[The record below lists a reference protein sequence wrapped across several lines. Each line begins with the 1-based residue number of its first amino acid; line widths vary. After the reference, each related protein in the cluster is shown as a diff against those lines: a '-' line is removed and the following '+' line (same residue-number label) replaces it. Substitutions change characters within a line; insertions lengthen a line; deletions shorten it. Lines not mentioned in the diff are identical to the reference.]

1 MWVEVCNAWVVMSMM
16 LCFIFSDVAAEM
28 CLCFECL
35 CLNVGLN

>member
-1 MWVEVCNAWVVMSMM
+1 MRCDVYDAVV
-16 LCFIFSDVAAEM
+16 FIFSDVAAEM